1 MLLKADGVG
10 ENESVTNNNIPEVK
24 GIMNDSS
31 DEVDDDEDWGEEEFQ
46 KYLKEVFMILT
57 VESGKEL
64 LSLDKFLTWEGN

>member
-31 DEVDDDEDWGEEEFQ
+31 DEVDDDEDWGEEEVKRMQ
-46 KYLKEVFMILT
+46 PEP
-57 VESGKEL
+57 
-64 LSLDKFLTWEGN
+64 

>member
-31 DEVDDDEDWGEEEFQ
+31 DEVDDDEDWGEEEDDFHNRFED
-46 KYLKEVFMILT
+46 EVDHTLI
-57 VESGKEL
+57 SCA
-64 LSLDKFLTWEGN
+64 